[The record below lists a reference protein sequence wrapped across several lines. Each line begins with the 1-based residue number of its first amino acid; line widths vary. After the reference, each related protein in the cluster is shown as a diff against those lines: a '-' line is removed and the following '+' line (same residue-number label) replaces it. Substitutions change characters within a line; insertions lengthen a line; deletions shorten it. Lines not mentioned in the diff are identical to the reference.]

1 MIGRTCLIMVRR
13 MQSSALLGPL
23 LVALSIALG
32 SSAKLVSAQSAGAPP
47 PAITSD
53 EVRAC
58 ESTAHTRW
66 RTRSIR
72 EGQWRV
78 RARVDR
84 RVPDHIALELLLA
97 VRDGRLLDPK
107 SLREST
113 ADGSASWR
121 AELAT
126 ARRNADVAAINA
138 CMVPEGRAPRFRV
151 ILGGPLS
158 EVGSFLYLELDGG
171 VKLLAHS
178 WFIV

>member
-1 MIGRTCLIMVRR
+1 MR
-13 MQSSALLGPL
+13 SDALPGQVVVAVS
-23 LVALSIALG
+23 VALVGLAGHLG
-32 SSAKLVSAQSAGAPP
+32 VQSEPARPS
-47 PAITSD
+47 AITTA

-58 ESTAHTRW
+58 DSTSQTRW

-84 RVPDHIALELLLA
+84 HVPDHIALELLVA

-107 SLREST
+107 TMLEST

-121 AELAT
+121 SELAT

-138 CMVPEGRAPRFRV
+138 CMVPEGHPPRFRV
-151 ILGGPLS
+151 ILGAPRS
-158 EVGSFLYLELDGG
+158 EVGSFLYLEIDGG